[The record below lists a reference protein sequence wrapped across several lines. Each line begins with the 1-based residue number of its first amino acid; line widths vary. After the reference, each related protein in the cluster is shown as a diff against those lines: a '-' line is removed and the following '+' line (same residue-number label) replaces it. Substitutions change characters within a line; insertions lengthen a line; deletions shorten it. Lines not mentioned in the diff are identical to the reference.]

1 MSLLLEGQHALRG
14 RRKEAQHARRNKQ
27 KRRKPIQPKTSS
39 LDAPLA
45 TAHPHQVLTLFEWAQ
60 LNRISVRTARRII
73 ASGNGPTITQLS
85 THRVGI
91 TIANNAA
98 WQAARARA

>member
-1 MSLLLEGQHALRG
+1 MSPLLEDQHALRG

-45 TAHPHQVLTLFEWAQ
+45 DGAKSHQVLTLFEWAQ
-60 LNRISVRTARRII
+60 LNRILCK
-73 ASGNGPTITQLS
+73 NG
-85 THRVGI
+85 
-91 TIANNAA
+91 AA
-98 WQAARARA
+98 HYRER